1 MHAQPILT
9 EATFYILLSL
19 VPGEAHGYA
28 ILKNIQLLSGGAV
41 RLSTSTLYTALGR
54 LLDQGHIERVTNGE
68 PEESKRPRKAYRLT
82 GAGRLALATEDQ
94 RMLRMVTAIQ
104 RQARE
109 AQP

>member
-1 MHAQPILT
+1 MQQQSVLT

-28 ILKNIQLLSGGAV
+28 ILKGIQSLSGGMV

-54 LLDQGHIERVTNGE
+54 LLDQGHIERVAISE
-68 PEESKRPRKAYRLT
+68 PEETNRPRKAYRLT
-82 GAGRLALATEDQ
+82 GAGRLALAAEEQ
-94 RMLRMVTAIQ
+94 RMLRMVAAVQ
-104 RQARE
+104 RQTNE